1 MQGQHSVCADQYRLV
16 MSSRDTLFGYCDTIV
31 PEDLLRAQLPFGR
44 GGSIRNLLVHN
55 VNTYQHWV
63 LNVGL
68 HRKVSYTEY
77 NSVKTVAEIAEL
89 FKPINEGVFTLIKFA
104 DQLAQ
109 EESYDRNGS
118 QTTVS
123 RLTIFT
129 HVITHEFHHK
139 GQILSL
145 SRALGYTPID
155 TDVIR

>member
-1 MQGQHSVCADQYRLV
+1 
-16 MSSRDTLFGYCDTIV
+16 MSSRAALFGYCNTIV
-31 PEDLLRAQLPFGR
+31 PEDLLQAQLPFGR

-55 VNTYQHWV
+55 VNTYQYWV

-68 HRKVSYTEY
+68 HRNVSYTEY
-77 NSVKTVAEIAEL
+77 DSVKTVAEIAGL
-89 FKPINEGVFTLIKFA
+89 FEPINEGVFTLIKSA
-104 DQLAQ
+104 DQLA
-109 EESYDRNGS
+109 EEVSYERNGS
-118 QTTVS
+118 PATVN
-123 RLTIFT
+123 RLKIFT

>member
-1 MQGQHSVCADQYRLV
+1 MG
-16 MSSRDTLFGYCDTIV
+16 SRAALFGYCTTIA
-31 PEDLLRAQLPFGR
+31 PEDFLRERSPFGR

-55 VNTYQHWV
+55 ANTYQYWV

-68 HRKVSYTEY
+68 HRKVPYTEY
-77 NSVKTVAEIAEL
+77 GAVKTIAEVAGL
-89 FKPINEGVFTLIKFA
+89 FEPIDAGIFTLIDSPA
-104 DQLAQ
+104 QLA
-109 EESYDRNGS
+109 EEIQYDRNGHPA
-118 QTTVS
+118 TVS
-123 RLTIFT
+123 RLEIFT